1 MFDVGTV
8 TLWLQENPDWIAVG
22 LFAAAF
28 VESFALIGVVIPGVV
43 LVGVISGLAA
53 STDLTIL
60 EVVLIAYIASFL
72 ADSSSFLIGRSIS
85 KKIDHIWPFNSHP
98 SWLKQGRSFFMK
110 YGTLGLFFGK
120 FIGPIRPLMP
130 ITAGSLEMNTKKF
143 IFIDLFS
150 SFLWALLY
158 TVPGYLGGKTL
169 LAVLEGDIT
178 NSFVISGIALLIA
191 VILIFM
197 IVKTR
202 KVSNND

>member
-8 TLWLQENPDWIAVG
+8 TLWLQENPDWIALG

-53 STDLTIL
+53 STDLTIV
-60 EVVLIAYIASFL
+60 EVILIAYIASFL
-72 ADSSSFLIGRSIS
+72 ADSSSFFIGKSIS

-98 SWLKQGRSFFMK
+98 HWLDQGRSFFIK
-110 YGTLGLFFGK
+110 YGTLGLFVGK

-150 SFLWALLY
+150 SILWALLY
-158 TVPGYLGGKTL
+158 TLPGYLGGKTL
-169 LAVLEGDIT
+169 LAMLEGEISD
-178 NSFVISGIALLIA
+178 SFVISGIALLIA
-191 VILIFM
+191 VILIFL
-197 IVKTR
+197 IIKR
-202 KVSNND
+202 KASNNG

>member
-1 MFDVGTV
+1 
-8 TLWLQENPDWIAVG
+8 
-22 LFAAAF
+22 
-28 VESFALIGVVIPGVV
+28 
-43 LVGVISGLAA
+43 
-53 STDLTIL
+53 
-60 EVVLIAYIASFL
+60 
-72 ADSSSFLIGRSIS
+72 
-85 KKIDHIWPFNSHP
+85 
-98 SWLKQGRSFFMK
+98 MK